1 VGDGL
6 AGEMN
11 MAKRMLVDAT
21 HVEETRVA
29 TVDGHRLDDLDF
41 EIANRKMLKGNIYLA
56 KVIRIEPSLQAAFVE
71 YGGNRHGFLAFSEI
85 HPDYYRIPVG
95 DRPEDSLHEDDDDLS
110 DAPIITEG
118 PGKQHY
124 TSDEVDTHSHED
136 KIADGN
142 HGLPQPTWSDEPG
155 SGSVSDLIP
164 GFALE
169 TSNHSLVRDFS
180 QPVQAATIL
189 LTEPNENALADAP
202 VAVMPVPTQSVE
214 GIDSDAAVSIDNV
227 TDISPA
233 ALQPHDSA
241 TAETPVGE
249 VLSETGFETIG
260 GEASDTAPERFVRP
274 RRPNYKIQEVIKRR
288 QVMLI
293 QVVKEERGNKGAAL
307 TTYLSLAGR
316 YCVLMPNTAHGGGV
330 SRKITNHQ
338 DRRRMKEILD
348 QLEVPDGMALILRT
362 AGMEQ
367 EIADIQR
374 DLDYLLRLWN
384 NIREQTLQS
393 SAPALIY
400 EEANLIK
407 RALRDLYTKD
417 VTEILVAG
425 RTGYENAR
433 DFMQMLIPD
442 AVNQIKLYEDTTIP
456 LFFRYQV
463 EEQVDALHSPIVQ
476 LRSGGYLVINPTE
489 ALVAIDVNSG
499 RATRERHI
507 EETALKTN
515 LEAAEEI
522 GRQLRLRDFAG
533 LIVID
538 FIDMEDGRNNAA
550 VERRIKESMRSDRAR
565 LQIGRISHFGL
576 LELSRQRLRPSLLET
591 NFEKC
596 PHCVGLGYVR
606 ATESTALSVLRG
618 LEQEGIKNR
627 GGDYLVK
634 LPSKVALYI
643 LNNKRDMLFDIQKR
657 YGLSAQFDDTAILT
671 PSEFSIDRVKS
682 RSRDDH
688 DGPAV
693 NLDAIMASSETSP
706 DAMPFPIASNDTGER
721 GESRDYQRRERSDRS
736 NNERSDRSN
745 NERSER
751 SNNERNERSTGERT
765 ERNDRPERGERTDR
779 GGERGNRRGGRNRP
793 PRPLPSQDGTT
804 PTPQDNDPNG
814 NQIAEGVA
822 SSDTQSAVTTAQGD
836 DQRPRRR
843 GRRGGR
849 RRGRGEAGEGQVQD
863 NGNNSPDGNN
873 NPDGHDGQN
882 QVATEGNGQPVSA
895 PRQHTPRQ
903 HTPRP
908 PRPPRVEM
916 PLSIH
921 DIDTTP
927 REHDTP
933 RTAALYEVVNQEPDK
948 PKGGWWRRLTGQ
960 Q

>member
-1 VGDGL
+1 
-6 AGEMN
+6 MT
-11 MAKRMLVDAT
+11 KRMLVDAT

-29 TVDGHRLDDLDF
+29 IVDGNRLDDLDF
-41 EIANRKMLKGNIYLA
+41 EVANRKMLKGNIYLA

-95 DRPEDSLHEDDDDLS
+95 DRPEDQVHDDDDDLS

-118 PGKQHY
+118 PGKLVYAGEEPEEQHAPIPAA
-124 TSDEVDTHSHED
+124 TPLSWGDE
-136 KIADGN
+136 A
-142 HGLPQPTWSDEPG
+142 G
-155 SGSVSDLIP
+155 SGTVSDLIP

-169 TSNHSLVRDFS
+169 SNSSLIRDFS
-180 QPVQAATIL
+180 QPVTPSLERLTDTGEAVIANVAEAANDT
-189 LTEPNENALADAP
+189 
-202 VAVMPVPTQSVE
+202 S
-214 GIDSDAAVSIDNV
+214 
-227 TDISPA
+227 
-233 ALQPHDSA
+233 
-241 TAETPVGE
+241 
-249 VLSETGFETIG
+249 FETIG
-260 GEASDTAPERFVRP
+260 GEAADVAPERFVRS

-348 QLEVPDGMALILRT
+348 QLDVPEGMALILRT

-393 SAPALIY
+393 SAPAMIY

-407 RALRDLYTKD
+407 RTLRDLYSKEIS
-417 VTEILVAG
+417 EILVAG
-425 RTGYENAR
+425 REGYDRAR

-442 AVNQIKLYEDTTIP
+442 AVDQIKLYEDRTIP

-476 LRSGGYLVINPTE
+476 LRSGGYIVINPTE
-489 ALVAIDVNSG
+489 ALISIDVNSG

-533 LIVID
+533 LVVID

-596 PHCVGLGYVR
+596 PHCVSLGYIRSV
-606 ATESTALSVLRG
+606 ESTALSVLRG
-618 LEQEGIKNR
+618 LEQEGIKSR
-627 GGDYLVK
+627 GGEYLVK
-634 LPSKVALYI
+634 LPTKVALYI
-643 LNNKRDMLFDIQKR
+643 LNNKREMLADIQRR
-657 YGLSAQFDDTAILT
+657 YGVTAQFEETAT
-671 PSEFSIDRVKS
+671 MMAAEFTIERVKA
-682 RSRDDH
+682 RRDGGEN
-688 DGPAV
+688 GPAV
-693 NLDAIMASSETSP
+693 NLDAIMASSEASP
-706 DAMPFPIASNDTGER
+706 NAMPFPIASNDSEPREG
-721 GESRDYQRRERSDRS
+721 QRRERGDRP
-736 NNERSDRSN
+736 ERNDRN
-745 NERSER
+745 DRGGRGERSER
-751 SNNERNERSTGERT
+751 N
-765 ERNDRPERGERTDR
+765 DR
-779 GGERGNRRGGRNRP
+779 GGDRNNNRRPQHNRP
-793 PRPLPSQDGTT
+793 PRPFDA
-804 PTPQDNDPNG
+804 PQDAVQNNAP
-814 NQIAEGVA
+814 EGVTRPDGA
-822 SSDTQSAVTTAQGD
+822 PEGEATTAAGGE

-849 RRGRGEAGEGQVQD
+849 RRGRPDGERGNRDGQSEGQAV
-863 NGNNSPDGNN
+863 SS
-873 NPDGHDGQN
+873 
-882 QVATEGNGQPVSA
+882 EGMQPQA
-895 PRQHTPRQ
+895 QFT
-903 HTPRP
+903 
-908 PRPPRVEM
+908 PRPPRVEI
-916 PLSIH
+916 PRSVHEL
-921 DIDTTP
+921 DTTP
-927 REHDTP
+927 RENNAP
-933 RTAALYEVVNQEPDK
+933 RPFSSHETVNQPPES
-948 PKGGWWRRLTGQ
+948 PKAGWWRRLTGQ
-960 Q
+960 